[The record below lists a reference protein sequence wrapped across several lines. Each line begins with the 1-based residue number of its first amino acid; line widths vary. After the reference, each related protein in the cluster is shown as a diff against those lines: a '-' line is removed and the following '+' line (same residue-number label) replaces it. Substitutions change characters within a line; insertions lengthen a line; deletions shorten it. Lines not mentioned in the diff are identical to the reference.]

1 MVLWEI
7 LVQRVNLAQLES
19 LVPLERASQGCRVHQ
34 DQSVSLVSLD
44 QLDQR
49 VSWEHLDHRDFLVL
63 LENQVHLGSSLV
75 ERRGAQT
82 SSVLLTVQQDQR
94 AHKDY
99 RESRDTKAELVFLE
113 TQEVLARRVSRE
125 RLASQ
130 ENRASQDPQVLWVSE
145 VIPE

>member
-1 MVLWEI
+1 MELRGIVVLWEI

-19 LVPLERASQGCRVHQ
+19 LVPLEWVSQGCRVPQ
-34 DQSVSLVSLD
+34 GRSVSLVSLG

-49 VSWEHLDHRDFLVL
+49 VSWDHLDLRDFLVL
-63 LENQVHLGSSLV
+63 LENQVHLESSWV
-75 ERRGAQT
+75 EKRGAQT

-113 TQEVLARRVSRE
+113 TQEV
-125 RLASQ
+125 
-130 ENRASQDPQVLWVSE
+130 
-145 VIPE
+145 